1 LFILH
6 EIISVKALI
15 LSISGLVMEDWNIA
29 NTLTAVATRRPER
42 TGLIVPKGGG
52 SRQWTFSDLHGITDA
67 FAHRLVA
74 AGIARGDRV
83 VLMVRPS
90 VEFICL
96 TFALFK
102 VGAVVVLIDPGMGYR
117 NLLRCI
123 AQVRPVGFIG
133 IPRAHIFR
141 TLFPKP
147 FVTVRTSICVGFS
160 GGLFGRS
167 LDVGAV
173 FPAPSATA
181 RKPFPVGHTAKDDPA
196 AVLFTTGSTGPPKG
210 VRYDHSV
217 FFAQLRLIRDY
228 FGITARDIDQPAFPL
243 FGLFSTALGACAV
256 IPEMNP
262 SQPARVNPAKFIR
275 TIREHGVTYSFGS
288 PAIWRVVSRY
298 CLQNNIKLNSLNKV
312 LMAGAPVPGELIRV
326 TRAVLP
332 AGAEIYTPYGATE
345 CLPVSSITAT
355 EILSETWE
363 LTRQGKGTCVGRPIP
378 GNQIRIIPISER
390 PVRRWREGME
400 LPAGET
406 GEIVVKGPVATRCYE
421 NNEPETD
428 LAKIED
434 TDGFWHRM
442 GDVGYVDE
450 KNRLWFCG
458 RRAHRVVARDRTYYT
473 ICCEAVVNE
482 HPAVFRS
489 ALVGIGEPGEQVPV
503 IIIEPHKKHGS
514 TAALLAE
521 VRELAGCHPLTDSI
535 EHFLVHPA
543 FPVDIRHNAKI
554 FREKLAR
561 WAAGRIRSGGD
572 S

>member
-1 LFILH
+1 MM
-6 EIISVKALI
+6 A
-15 LSISGLVMEDWNIA
+15 DCNIA
-29 NTLTAVATRRPER
+29 NTLAAVADRNPDQ
-42 TGLIVPKGGG
+42 TGLIVPASGRYRKW
-52 SRQWTFSDLHGITDA
+52 SFNDLLAITDA
-67 FAHRLVA
+67 FAHSLTA
-74 AGIARGDRV
+74 AGIVRGDRV
-83 VLMVRPS
+83 VLMVKPS

-133 IPRAHIFR
+133 VPRAHIFK

-147 FVTVRTSICVGFS
+147 FATVRISLCVGFS

-167 LDVGAV
+167 LDADRVVAG
-173 FPAPSATA
+173 PSQSAPE
-181 RKPFPVGHTAKDDPA
+181 PFRSGHTAKDDPA

-228 FGITARDIDQPAFPL
+228 FGITAQDIDQPAFPL

-256 IPEMNP
+256 IPEMKP

-275 TIREHGVTYSFGS
+275 SILDHRVTYSFGS

-298 CLQNNIKLNSLNKV
+298 CLQNSIKLDSLKKV
-312 LMAGAPVPGELIRV
+312 LMAGAPVPGDLIRA
-326 TRAVLP
+326 TRAILP
-332 AGAEIYTPYGATE
+332 EGAEIYTPYGATE

-363 LTRQGKGTCVGRPIP
+363 MTRQGKGACVGRPLT
-378 GNQIRIIPISER
+378 GNEIRIIPTTDQ
-390 PVRRWREGME
+390 PLRRWREDMV
-400 LPAGET
+400 LSTGEI

-421 NNEPETD
+421 NNEEETL

-434 TDGFWHRM
+434 TEGFWHRM
-442 GDVGYVDE
+442 GDVGYLDQ

-458 RRAHRVVARDRTYYT
+458 RLAHLVVAGDRIYYT

-482 HPAVFRS
+482 HPDVFRS
-489 ALVGIGEPGEQVPV
+489 ALVGIGEPGRQTPV
-503 IIIEPHKKHGS
+503 LIIEPVKKQRNSG
-514 TAALLAE
+514 ALIAE
-521 VRELAGCHPLTDSI
+521 VREMAGCHPLTESI
-535 EHFLVHPA
+535 EHFLVHRA

-554 FREKLAR
+554 FREKLAV
-561 WAAGRIRSGGD
+561 WAAGRIKIRGAQ
-572 S
+572 